1 MDNAWR
7 IDRHDRNSCRVHKRL
22 HASPFCVSF
31 YSTTIRNCIL
41 LFRDDGVHWDNQIVS
56 SSRLKCARMRK
67 QKTGFAWKIK
77 RFVLLYFRG
86 RFVWQMYTSTFA
98 IFSRTGLADT
108 FSRYYPGYEYFRRYT
123 MKLLRTMRSL
133 CFSDRTV
140 SDCGDV
146 SVL

>member
-1 MDNAWR
+1 
-7 IDRHDRNSCRVHKRL
+7 
-22 HASPFCVSF
+22 
-31 YSTTIRNCIL
+31 
-41 LFRDDGVHWDNQIVS
+41 
-56 SSRLKCARMRK
+56 MRK

-77 RFVLLYFRG
+77 RYVLLYFRG
-86 RFVWQMYTSTFA
+86 GFSCCEMYTMSTFA

-108 FSRYYPGYEYFRRYT
+108 LNRYYPGYEYFRCYNEIA
-123 MKLLRTMRSL
+123 LRTMRSL